1 MHRKLIRTGIHTLGI
16 LAACRALHRRGLRI
30 LMYHRFPRGPA
41 ALRQQCEHIR
51 RHYHPVSLAEVAESL
66 HGGTP
71 LPANAVAVTV
81 DDGYRDFVTDAHP
94 IFCAYS
100 IPTAVFVVTDFL
112 DGTGWLWH
120 DAVTYALAHTRRR
133 DVPIDRAAFCERLK
147 NVPVPERE
155 RAVAALLVQLEV
167 ELPGRPPDEHAPMTW
182 DDARRIAADG
192 VEIGVHTK
200 THPILSQ
207 VQDRDRLREEIV
219 ASKARI
225 EAELGRPALHFCY
238 PNGRRQ
244 DFTAE
249 VVDLVRTTGYLTAVT
264 TERGINFAG
273 TTPFMLRRLGAE
285 PDNPMPYF
293 AELLAGVRTS

>member
-1 MHRKLIRTGIHTLGI
+1 
-16 LAACRALHRRGLRI
+16 
-30 LMYHRFPRGPA
+30 MYHRFPHGPA
-41 ALRQQCEHIR
+41 ALPHQCEHIR
-51 RHYHPVSLAEVAESL
+51 RHYHPVSLTDVAESL
-66 HGGTP
+66 RGGTP

-81 DDGYRDFVTDAHP
+81 DDGYRDFVTEAHP
-94 IFCAYS
+94 VFRAYN

-112 DGTGWLWH
+112 DGARWLWH
-120 DAVTYALAHTRRR
+120 DAVAYALAQTRRR
-133 DVPIDRAAFCERLK
+133 DLSIDRVAFCERLK

-155 RAVAALLVQLEV
+155 RAVASLLLQLEV
-167 ELPGRPPDEHAPMTW
+167 ELPRRPPDDYAPMTW

-200 THPILSQ
+200 SHPILSQ

-219 ASKARI
+219 APKARV
-225 EAELGRPALHFCY
+225 ESELGRPARHFCY

-244 DFTAE
+244 DSTPE
-249 VVDLVRTTGYLTAVT
+249 VVDPVRTTGYLTAVT

-273 TTPFMLRRLGAE
+273 TTPFLLRRLGAE